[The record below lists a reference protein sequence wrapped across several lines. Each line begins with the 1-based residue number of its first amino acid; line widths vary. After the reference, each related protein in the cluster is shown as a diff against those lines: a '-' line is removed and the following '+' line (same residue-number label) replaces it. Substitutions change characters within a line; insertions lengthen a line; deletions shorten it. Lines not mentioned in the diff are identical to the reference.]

1 MEIDEVNLELPIK
14 TVNATVK
21 LNKTQQKILPILQ
34 ANRYTTYEEIA
45 RQLGIERTT
54 VWRNLD
60 AMKKKGVIQRIG
72 GDKGGEWVIF

>member
-1 MEIDEVNLELPIK
+1 M
-14 TVNATVK
+14 
-21 LNKTQQKILPILQ
+21 KILPILQ

-60 AMKKKGVIQRIG
+60 AMKKKGAIRRIG
-72 GDKGGEWVIF
+72 GDRGSEWVIF